1 MQYIIQLIILFSF
14 VFCFSIQGNQGNI
27 WKEAM
32 VEIEAPGSLYTMKIA
47 FDAVSGASYKSDIAI
62 DDVVLNQGPCQGTK
76 ISLSI

>member
-1 MQYIIQLIILFSF
+1 
-14 VFCFSIQGNQGNI
+14 
-27 WKEAM
+27 M

-47 FDAVSGASYKSDIAI
+47 FDAVRGASYKSDIAI